1 MLHGDECFGKGK
13 VEQDGGKESRLQFTQ
28 IRSHGQ
34 VTFWQKVREVREV
47 CQYPGKEMRTSA
59 MGLSGEYDSLKEF
72 QVQSQ

>member
-34 VTFWQKVREVREV
+34 VTFWQKVR
-47 CQYPGKEMRTSA
+47 GKGGMPI
-59 MGLSGEYDSLKEF
+59 SGKGDEDISYGT
-72 QVQSQ
+72 VWGI